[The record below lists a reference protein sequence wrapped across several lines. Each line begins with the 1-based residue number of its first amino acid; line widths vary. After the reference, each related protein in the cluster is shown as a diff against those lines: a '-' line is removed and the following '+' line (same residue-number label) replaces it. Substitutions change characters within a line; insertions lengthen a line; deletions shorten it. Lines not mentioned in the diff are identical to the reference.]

1 MNVECKKMEENLLIE
16 KASKGNQ
23 EAFRQL
29 YEKYKRSL
37 FVVCLRYASGRVEAE
52 DFLQES
58 FINIYK
64 GLKQFD
70 PSRGIFEFW
79 ARRITINVCLEK
91 IRKQSLFTVSLG
103 GHDTE
108 EVSPDALS
116 DLSLKEL
123 LELINELPFGYK
135 TVFNMYVI
143 DGYSHKEIASHLNIS
158 VNTSKTQLMKARQNL
173 KSAFIKKN
181 NVVKVSHG

>member
-1 MNVECKKMEENLLIE
+1 MDENQLIKKAAGGSE
-16 KASKGNQ
+16 

-29 YEKYKRSL
+29 YEKYKRTL
-37 FVVCLRYASGRVEAE
+37 FIVCLRYAKGRVDAE

-64 GLKQFD
+64 GLEQFD
-70 PSRGIFEFW
+70 PSKGIFEFW

-108 EVSPDALS
+108 EVNPDALS
-116 DLSLKEL
+116 ELSLKEL

-143 DGYSHKEIASHLNIS
+143 DGYSHKEIANHLNIS
-158 VNTSKTQLMKARQNL
+158 ISTSKTQLMKARQYL
-173 KSAFIKKN
+173 KTAFVRKSNI
-181 NVVKVSHG
+181 VKISHG

>member
-1 MNVECKKMEENLLIE
+1 MEENLLIL
-16 KASKGNQ
+16 KAAKGN
-23 EAFRQL
+23 EKAFRQL
-29 YEKYKRSL
+29 YENYKHSL
-37 FVVCLRYASGRVEAE
+37 FIVCLRYAKGKTEAE
-52 DFLQES
+52 DFLQEA

-64 GLKQFD
+64 GLNQFD
-70 PSRGIFEFW
+70 ASRGIFEFW

-103 GHDTE
+103 GHDSE

-116 DLSLKEL
+116 ELSLKEL

-143 DGYSHKEIASHLNIS
+143 DGYSHKEIANHLNIS
-158 VNTSKTQLMKARQNL
+158 INTSKTQLMKARHYL
-173 KSAFIKKN
+173 KSAFLKKN
-181 NVVKVSHG
+181 NLVKTSHG